1 MPELRISRACRKYN
15 TIKGTIMSKPI
26 HILITVTEDGESVA
40 YERWVS
46 EEEMALYLE
55 GCAKQPVRE
64 KAK

>member
-1 MPELRISRACRKYN
+1 MY
-15 TIKGTIMSKPI
+15 KPI

-46 EEEMALYLE
+46 LEELALYLK
-55 GCAKQPVRE
+55 GCAKQPIRE